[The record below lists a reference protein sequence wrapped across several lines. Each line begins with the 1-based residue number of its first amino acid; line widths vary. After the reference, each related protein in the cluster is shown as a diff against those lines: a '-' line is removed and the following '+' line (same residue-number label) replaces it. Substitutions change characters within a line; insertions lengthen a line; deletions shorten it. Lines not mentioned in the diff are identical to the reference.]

1 MLSAAIFF
9 SLQCSALS
17 LLHML
22 SLFGCWESKMIY
34 NDIQLNRMDE
44 DRIFSLNLTLR
55 TLVNIYE
62 SSEDYH
68 IKNITRLIN
77 QYSLESL
84 IKKQLPSNTE
94 VFIYG
99 VNVDKIHE
107 VNKIEKVSN
116 ISLIMQYRITLKVET
131 VVNYGGLR

>member
-1 MLSAAIFF
+1 
-9 SLQCSALS
+9 
-17 LLHML
+17 
-22 SLFGCWESKMIY
+22 MIY

>member
-1 MLSAAIFF
+1 
-9 SLQCSALS
+9 
-17 LLHML
+17 
-22 SLFGCWESKMIY
+22 MIY

-44 DRIFSLNLTLR
+44 DRTFSLNLTLK
-55 TLVNIYE
+55 TKVNIYE

-68 IKNITRLIN
+68 IKNITRSIN

-84 IKKQLPSNTE
+84 IKKQLPSKPE
-94 VFIYG
+94 VFIYR
-99 VNVDKIHE
+99 VNVEKIHE
-107 VNKIEKVSN
+107 VKKIEKISN